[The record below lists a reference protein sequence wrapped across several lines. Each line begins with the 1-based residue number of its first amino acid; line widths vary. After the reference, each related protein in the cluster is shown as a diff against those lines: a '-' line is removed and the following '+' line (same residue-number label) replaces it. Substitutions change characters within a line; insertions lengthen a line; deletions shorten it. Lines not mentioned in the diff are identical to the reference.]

1 MADNNETLLIK
12 IYKENSLAWRH
23 DDSMLHRMTS
33 LLLPISFTALVLP
46 YINKNIIVV
55 LPVLAGGSILMI
67 FWFLLCQILY
77 IRMRIRF
84 EVMSQI
90 EKHWCTPG
98 HRHFR
103 DMRNE
108 IFTKIPRGM
117 LLYKGVF
124 YVYLGGVIAAGL
136 HQYDQ
141 KLFLPDLCL
150 GIILF
155 IILVIIVWRIGRIA
169 VREIT
174 PCKSPTLQSIISL
187 LKKSK
192 TD

>member
-1 MADNNETLLIK
+1 MVPDDYNDLLIET
-12 IYKENSLAWRH
+12 YKEQSLAWRH
-23 DDSMLHRMTS
+23 DDSILHRMTS

-46 YINKNIIVV
+46 YVNKNIIVV

-77 IRMRIRF
+77 IRIRIRF
-84 EVMSQI
+84 EVMGQI
-90 EKHWCTPG
+90 EKHWGTPG

-124 YVYLGGVIAAGL
+124 CVYLGVVIVAGL

-141 KLFLPDLCL
+141 KLFC
-150 GIILF
+150 
-155 IILVIIVWRIGRIA
+155 
-169 VREIT
+169 
-174 PCKSPTLQSIISL
+174 PTCA
-187 LKKSK
+187 
-192 TD
+192 